1 MELPTL
7 PAERGH
13 AKGVRQRVER
23 CFPAIRAA
31 VGFLEVSK
39 EALDRKF
46 GDRAQQLA
54 GRGRVAGEDGHERYI
69 SVPDFLLH
77 IGLDMERKRDAMVRA
92 DLALAERR
100 RIRRRACDRRD
111 RLSRKL
117 YKARVKFKKEA
128 LAKLGKK
135 RWKNAVMIKGETP
148 RDPNELARRA
158 GLDLSWASGRLPP
171 RLGLDQY
178 PVDWK
183 AMTAP
188 LKPLRDD
195 LEEAIDAVYHESA
208 IVAGALEDR
217 IRTMADFDEW
227 YAKGSRMLEC
237 TYILLGLPTLASAV
251 RPYLKVSGRV
261 GRPSNTRP
269 ADDYPDLI
277 ERVRAD
283 GLLPATAE
291 RPGPPVESDETSR
304 LAVWIAAYREVIV
317 PYLSFL
323 TGLKAAE
330 NQSTSSGSAAS
341 PKSAAAWP
349 ARMLARW
356 RGRGNGG

>member
-7 PAERGH
+7 PVERGH
-13 AKGVRQRVER
+13 SKGVRQRVER

-39 EALDRKF
+39 EALSRKF

-54 GRGRVAGEDGHERYI
+54 GRGRAAGEDGRERYI

-77 IGLDMERKRDAMVRA
+77 IGLDMEEKRDAMVRA
-92 DLALAERR
+92 DLALADRR
-100 RIRRRACDRRD
+100 QIRRRACDRRD
-111 RLSRKL
+111 RLARRL

-128 LAKLGKK
+128 RTKLGKK
-135 RWKNAVMIKGETP
+135 RWQNAIMVKGETP
-148 RDPNELARRA
+148 RDPTELARQA
-158 GLDLSWASGRLPP
+158 GLDLSWASGALPP
-171 RLGLDQY
+171 RLGLDQR
-178 PVDWK
+178 PVDWP

-188 LKPLRDD
+188 LKPLRED

-208 IVAGALEDR
+208 MISKALEDR
-217 IRTMADFDEW
+217 IRTMKDFDEW
-227 YAKGSRMLEC
+227 YAKGSRTLEC
-237 TYILLGLPTLASAV
+237 TYILLGLPTLATAV
-251 RPYLKVSGRV
+251 RPHLKVAGRV
-261 GRPSNTRP
+261 GRPSKTPP

-283 GLLPATAE
+283 GLLPTTAE
-291 RPGPPVESDETSR
+291 RPGPPVEADEASR

-323 TGLKAAE
+323 TGVKAAKD
-330 NQSTSSGSAAS
+330 QITSSGSATS
-341 PKSAAAWP
+341 PRSAAAWP
-349 ARMLARW
+349 ARVLARW
-356 RGRGNGG
+356 RGSGNG